1 MLPVVTIIGRPNVGK
16 STIFNRLTKTKAAL
30 VVDLP
35 GTTRDRNYGFG
46 KVGDNKYI
54 VVDTAGINDEAE
66 QNNIIINQV
75 KKAIAEARIILF
87 VVDATM
93 GLMAEDLDLAK
104 KLRKFS
110 KKVILVINKID
121 GVNMEIASLDF
132 FRLGFENIIEISAK
146 ANRGINKLG
155 ERFINEFSTDSKI
168 NNSCDIS
175 DIIVD
180 DSDKNH
186 SEEYPEHIKV
196 AIIGQPNVGKSTL
209 INNILGEER
218 VVVFDSPG
226 TTRDSIYIPTQIGQ
240 HKYMLI
246 DTAGV
251 RRRSRIKDI
260 VEKFSVIKTLQAIDH
275 AQVVIL
281 LIDAQKGL
289 VEQDL
294 KLVEC
299 IVSAGRSIV
308 IAVNKWDTITK
319 DKQKK
324 LQKNI
329 QEELHFIYFIKPVPI
344 SALYGTGIRKV
355 FNEVLAA
362 FKSSIMPVATNKLSL
377 LLQQA
382 IEEHQPPLS
391 KGRRIKLRYAHL
403 GGHLPFTIII
413 HGTQAESVPMQ
424 YKKYLSS
431 FYREKLQLHGT
442 MVNIVFK
449 NSDNPY
455 V

>member
-16 STIFNRLTKTKAAL
+16 STLFNRLTKSKAAL

-46 KVGDNKYI
+46 KIGEHSYI

-66 QNNIIINQV
+66 QNKVIITQI
-75 KKAIAEARIILF
+75 KKAIVEAKIILF
-87 VVDATM
+87 VVDAAM
-93 GLMAEDLDLAK
+93 GLMPEDLELAA

-121 GVNMEIASLDF
+121 GINMDVAGIDF
-132 FRLGFENIIEISAK
+132 FRLGFNNVIEISAK
-146 ANRGINKLG
+146 ANRGINQLG
-155 ERFINEFSTDSKI
+155 ERFINEFD
-168 NNSCDIS
+168 NNSE
-175 DIIVD
+175 IIEL
-180 DSDKNH
+180 SHNKN
-186 SEEYPEHIKV
+186 ENNNDNEYIKV
-196 AIIGQPNVGKSTL
+196 AIVGQPNVGKSTL

-226 TTRDSIYIPTQIGQ
+226 TTRDSIYIPTQFGK

-251 RRRSRIKDI
+251 RRRARIKETI
-260 VEKFSVIKTLQAIDH
+260 EKFSVIKTLQAIDN
-275 AQVVIL
+275 AQIVVL
-281 LIDAQKGL
+281 LIDATKGI

-299 IVSAGRSIV
+299 VVTAGRSLVLAI
-308 IAVNKWDTITK
+308 NKWDAINK
-319 DKQKK
+319 ENQKK

-329 QEELHFIYFIKPVPI
+329 KDELHFIDFIKPVSI
-344 SALYGTGIRKV
+344 SALYGTGVKKIFYEILK
-355 FNEVLAA
+355 A
-362 FKSSIMPVATNKLSL
+362 FESATMPVATNKLTL
-377 LLQQA
+377 LLEQA
-382 IEEHQPPLS
+382 IVEHQPPLS

-403 GGHLPFTIII
+403 GGHLPFRIII
-413 HGTQAESVPMQ
+413 HGTQAESLPFH

-431 FYREKLQLHGT
+431 FYREKLQLQGT
-442 MVNIVFK
+442 VVDIILK